1 MANMH
6 WGRTMVEM
14 IVRRSLHEI
23 QQDPKRAIRKLV
35 DLGMETSGG
44 DLQKSFMGTAQRML
58 MNEDSP
64 YYDLALDLV
73 QRVDHER
80 ILKFGVNLGWNS
92 LTEGAARIREL
103 EAARGHN
110 IPWSMTFHI
119 SEGPDALT
127 EEEYR
132 RLVSEGMEL
141 GIYSYFLM
149 PEDDASVY
157 KAVDLAGA
165 CRDCA
170 FFLLV
175 PGGCDWESGVSSLLS
190 PANLMLGVDFG
201 GSDWEMR
208 VKQLQQQKGLY
219 FLYRRYSTEEDVEGI
234 VSGAWMQQAGSHAGL
249 GVVLINTADPVSG
262 DPGRPVYQ
270 YALDARMGQRYPAL
284 VLDFYPDD
292 LYLDVQISHD
302 PCFVGVLPDGTLT
315 EYRHDCEMPTRLS
328 VRSAPLGDLLP
339 YWRKESV
346 GL

>member
-1 MANMH
+1 
-6 WGRTMVEM
+6 MVYGKYALGADHGGDD
-14 IVRRSLHEI
+14 RPPKLHEI

-165 CRDCA
+165 CRNCA

-208 VKQLQQQKGLY
+208 VKQLQQQKASTSCTAGIPRKRMWKALSRGHGCSRQGRTRA
-219 FLYRRYSTEEDVEGI
+219 LGWCLSTRPILCPAIPGVRYISTRWMPGWASGI
-234 VSGAWMQQAGSHAGL
+234 RPWCLISTQTISISTFRSHMIHAL
-249 GVVLINTADPVSG
+249 WAFCLTA
-262 DPGRPVYQ
+262 R
-270 YALDARMGQRYPAL
+270 
-284 VLDFYPDD
+284 
-292 LYLDVQISHD
+292 
-302 PCFVGVLPDGTLT
+302 
-315 EYRHDCEMPTRLS
+315 
-328 VRSAPLGDLLP
+328 
-339 YWRKESV
+339 
-346 GL
+346 